1 MKYFVF
7 DNEGGNFCEWGR
19 DEPRTRA
26 EIIDYFRELN
36 QDESCEP
43 YPLKLYSLKMI
54 MDIWN
59 VDIIP
64 IKP

>member
-1 MKYFVF
+1 MKYFVL

-19 DEPRTRA
+19 DEPRTRS
-26 EIIDYFRELN
+26 EIIAYFRELN

-43 YPLKLYSLKMI
+43 YPLKLYSLRMI

-59 VDIIP
+59 VDILP
-64 IKP
+64 VKA

>member
-26 EIIDYFRELN
+26 EIIEYFRVLN
-36 QDESCEP
+36 YDEAKDP
-43 YPLKLYSLKMI
+43 YPLKLFSLKMI

-59 VDIIP
+59 VDIVP